1 MLRRIGTFLGSGAM
15 RLLLV
20 RHAATADTGKVLS
33 GRLPGIPLSPD
44 GVEAAGVAGRALA
57 DSAAAA
63 IVTSPMERCRQTAAL
78 VGRATGLRARVDR
91 AFAEVD
97 YGAWSGRKLSDLRR
111 LAAWRTLMASPARF
125 RFPGGE
131 TLDEV
136 RQRSVAATEKLAGGY
151 RGETVVVVTHADVV
165 RALLC
170 HYLGMPL
177 DLLHRL
183 EVGPTSLTEIE
194 LTDGFVRVP
203 RVNHHLVPS

>member
-1 MLRRIGTFLGSGAM
+1 M

-20 RHAATADTGKVLS
+20 RHAVTAETGKVLS
-33 GRLPGIPLSPD
+33 GRLPDVPLSAG

-57 DSAAAA
+57 GSAAVA
-63 IVTSPMERCRQTAAL
+63 IFTSPMERCRQTAAL
-78 VGRATGLRARVDR
+78 VGRATGLRARVDKR
-91 AFAEVD
+91 YAEVD

-111 LAAWRTLMASPARF
+111 LAAWRALMASPARF

-136 RQRSVAATEKLAGGY
+136 RQRSVAATEALAGAYPGAV
-151 RGETVVVVTHADVV
+151 VVVVTHADVV

-183 EVGPTSLTEIE
+183 EVGPTSLTEIDF
-194 LTDGFVRVP
+194 TNGFVRVA
-203 RVNHHLVPS
+203 RVNHDLVPG